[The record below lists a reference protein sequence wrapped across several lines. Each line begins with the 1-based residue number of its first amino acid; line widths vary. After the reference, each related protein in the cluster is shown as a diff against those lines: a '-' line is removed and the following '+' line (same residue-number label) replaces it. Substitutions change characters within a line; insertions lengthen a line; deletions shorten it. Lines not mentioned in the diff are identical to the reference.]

1 MTGGRSRSG
10 ISSTYLSSTE
20 QLVKGGTEWILT
32 ENSLP
37 TRMFGLGIIS
47 FDNQIFT
54 TGNANILK
62 KILFIYLTNY
72 SFYFQE
78 VMIRM
83 LVLTLTKFFSLIQTR
98 RHSTTLAN
106 WNKEDLIIQWVLLTL
121 MILLVPNFEHVNEYF
136 KHVFYWNCFW
146 YKNIFW

>member
-1 MTGGRSRSG
+1 MTGGQNSG
-10 ISSTYLSSTE
+10 TLGWSGAHSSTE
-20 QLVKGGTEWILT
+20 QLAKGGTQWILT

-37 TRMFGLGIIS
+37 AIMSGLGSIS
-47 FDNQIFT
+47 FNNQIFT
-54 TGNANILK
+54 TGNANILN

-121 MILLVPNFEHVNEYF
+121 MILFVPNFEHVNEYF
-136 KHVFYWNCFW
+136 KQIIINRH
-146 YKNIFW
+146 

>member
-1 MTGGRSRSG
+1 MTGGYRSG
-10 ISSTYLSSTE
+10 STFHSSTE
-20 QLVKGGTEWILT
+20 QLVKDGTEWILT

-37 TRMFGLGIIS
+37 ARMRALGSIS

-54 TGNANILK
+54 TGKANILN

-72 SFYFQE
+72 SYYFQE
-78 VMIRM
+78 DMIWM
-83 LVLTLTKFFSLIQTR
+83 LVITLTKFFSLIQTR

-106 WNKEDLIIQWVLLTL
+106 WSKEDIIIQWVSLTL
-121 MILLVPNFEHVNEYF
+121 MISFVPNFKHVNEYF
-136 KHVFYWNCFW
+136 KYVFYWNCDW